1 MHPTR
6 RMNRTQ
12 RRFGIAIFVFA
23 LLTLAPLLQAEVKP
37 AASNVLTRVRQ
48 TGTLKLGYYADARPL
63 SYQDETG
70 KPAGYA
76 VAVCQQIV
84 NDLRIALQS
93 PSLAVDFVVVGA
105 ADRFE
110 AVKQGR
116 IDLLCGPSV
125 PTLARRKDVSYSIP
139 VFPGGLGA
147 LLRADA
153 PAQLRE
159 VLSGR
164 EAPYRPL
171 WRGSIGLALQK
182 RNFSAVTGTTSLD
195 WLNSKID
202 QFKIDAKVVP
212 VDSHD
217 EGVQKVL
224 DRATDVLFGERN
236 MLLDAKKRSPSSGD
250 LIVIDRQFT
259 YEPLAMALPRGDED
273 FRLFVDRSLS
283 KLNRSGMIQ
292 SLYRSFFGEP
302 DEDTLTFFRLNTV
315 PE

>member
-6 RMNRTQ
+6 RMNLVQ

-250 LIVIDRQFT
+250 LIVIDREFT